1 MHPTMRTRSVGMRVA
16 VGAAAAGLV
25 AVGLLSVAVHRALT
39 ARPATTLDNA
49 IYVWRRIW
57 DDDLRAAVH
66 KADRRADGF
75 WVLAAEVTAKDDA
88 VQWTKIPATWP
99 ALAGSAARV
108 TLVMR
113 ADVSVMGI
121 LRSDGVAAADVFRQ
135 HLLELGRE
143 ADAAGVNVRGFQ
155 LDLDCPTSKLA
166 TYADL
171 LQTLRP
177 GLESLDLSIT
187 TLPDWLR
194 SPAFPKVVQGL
205 ACFVVQVHSIEK
217 PSVIDAPVT
226 LCRTERVA
234 EVARKASGAGV
245 PFYIALPTYGYE
257 VAFDA
262 DGQFVGLAAEGPA
275 PAWAPGVRTRVVMS
289 DPMRLARVVSTLDRN
304 RPAGLKGL
312 AWFRLPV
319 SSDRLNWSWA
329 TLEAVMQGRE
339 PLVCFAAEVRRP
351 NPDLHEVWVR
361 NAGEYVP
368 RGKTTPS
375 VALDVRIPARAVR
388 ASDLLNG
395 FSETSG
401 RGGRAMR
408 LAGPAPLT
416 DEPIMVAWFR
426 LAPAQAEDAGPVQAG
441 PVEVLP

>member
-1 MHPTMRTRSVGMRVA
+1 MRVV
-16 VGAAAAGLV
+16 VGVAAAGLV
-25 AVGLLSVAVHRALT
+25 AVGLLSVVVHRALT

-49 IYVWRRIW
+49 IYVWRRVW
-57 DDDLRAAVH
+57 DDDLRSALQ
-66 KADRRADGF
+66 KAERHADGF
-75 WVLAAEVTAKDDA
+75 WVLAAELTGKDDA
-88 VQWTKIPATWP
+88 LRLTKIPATWSN
-99 ALAGSAARV
+99 LAQSAAPV

-113 ADVSVMGI
+113 ADVSVMDI
-121 LRSDGVAAADVFRQ
+121 LRSDG
-135 HLLELGRE
+135 
-143 ADAAGVNVRGFQ
+143 ADAAEVFRDYLLEVANEAGAAGVDVKGVQ
-155 LDLDCPTSKLA
+155 LDLDCPTSKLE

-171 LQTLRP
+171 LEALRP

-187 TLPDWLR
+187 ALPDWLR

-205 ACFVVQVHSIEK
+205 AYFVVQVHSLEK
-217 PSVIDAPVT
+217 PSTIDQPAV
-226 LCRTERVA
+226 LCRTERIA
-234 EVARKASGAGV
+234 EVARKASGAGT

-262 DGQFVGLAAEGPA
+262 EGRFVGLAAEGPA

-289 DPMRLARVVSTLDRN
+289 DPMKLARVVATLHHK
-304 RPAGLKGL
+304 RPSGLKGL

-319 SSDRLNWSWA
+319 SSDQLNWSWS

-339 PLVCFAAEVRRP
+339 PLVCFAAEVR
-351 NPDLHEVWVR
+351 NPSADLHEVWVR

-368 RGKTTPS
+368 RGETTTS
-375 VALDVRIPARAVR
+375 VALDVRIRARAVR

-395 FSETSG
+395 FSETSE
-401 RGGRAMR
+401 RGGRVMR

-426 LAPAQAEDAGPVQAG
+426 LAPAQAEDACPVQAG